1 MATELQK
8 SEYQI
13 LDKADEDQ
21 IKNAQNAVKQA
32 LCYEIVIAGKKVRQI
47 TFIGLKWLTLQM
59 SQKGQALEIQGSE
72 LVLAK
77 DDPVKQEFWFWRA
90 IVKVRNQKT
99 GLETEGVS
107 ECPYLETK
115 KDKKVYD
122 QFGRTKA
129 HSKAERNAWR
139 KQIPELEITTLLES
153 VKASDTENLGNQ
165 ENTETRKEVC
175 KCPYDVMKND
185 GGKCAE
191 CGLPLTINQINMLA
205 QRNQN

>member
-1 MATELQK
+1 MSTQVQK

-21 IKNAQNAVKQA
+21 IKNAQNAVKKA
-32 LCYEIVIAGKKVRQI
+32 LCYEITIAGKKVRQI

-59 SQKGQALEIQGSE
+59 SQKGQALEIQDSE
-72 LVLAK
+72 VKLEK
-77 DDPVKQEFWFWRA
+77 DDPVKQELWFWRA

-107 ECPYLETK
+107 ECPYLERLKDNKTK
-115 KDKKVYD
+115 YD
-122 QFGRTKA
+122 PFGRTKA

-153 VKASDTENLGNQ
+153 VKESEKENLDKPQ
-165 ENTETRKEVC
+165 NTETRNEVC
-175 KCPYDVMKND
+175 KCPYDVMEND
-185 GGKCAE
+185 GGKCAK
-191 CGLPLTINQINMLA
+191 CGLALTINQINMLA
-205 QRNQN
+205 QRNS